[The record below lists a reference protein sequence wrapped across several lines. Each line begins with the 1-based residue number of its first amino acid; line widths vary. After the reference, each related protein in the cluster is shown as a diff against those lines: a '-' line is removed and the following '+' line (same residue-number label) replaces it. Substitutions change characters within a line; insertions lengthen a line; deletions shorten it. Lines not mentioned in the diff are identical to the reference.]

1 MANITLEAVEA
12 VMAQAQAEY
21 PAAKQA
27 LIDADGSV
35 EAAVLALIKGTE
47 EVMDGEYTAA
57 PDAEAEASCCCEEG
71 AQECGA
77 DTQECGADTQECGAD
92 TQECGADAPE
102 CDADTSECAQEA
114 EEAEAENAG
123 ASKAKNDADEL
134 IEKLKDLVKK
144 GNVDRI
150 VIRRNEDVLL
160 NIPVNVGL
168 VGSVIGLA
176 AAPWAVIAAAVAAF
190 GFNCKVEIVKKDG
203 SKEEV

>member
-12 VMAQAQAEY
+12 VMAQAQVEY

-77 DTQECGADTQECGAD
+77 DTQECGAD
-92 TQECGADAPE
+92 APE

-114 EEAEAENAG
+114 EEPEAENAG

-160 NIPVNVGL
+160 TIPVNVGL

>member
-12 VMAQAQAEY
+12 VMAQAQVEY

-77 DTQECGADTQECGAD
+77 DTQECGAD
-92 TQECGADAPE
+92 APE

-114 EEAEAENAG
+114 EEPEAENAG

-176 AAPWAVIAAAVAAF
+176 GGDRRSGGGLRF
-190 GFNCKVEIVKKDG
+190 QLQG
-203 SKEEV
+203 

>member
-12 VMAQAQAEY
+12 VMAQAQVEY

-77 DTQECGADTQECGAD
+77 DTQECGAD
-92 TQECGADAPE
+92 APE

-114 EEAEAENAG
+114 EEPEAENAG

-176 AAPWAVIAAAVAAF
+176 AAPWAVIAAAVATF

>member
-12 VMAQAQAEY
+12 VMAQAQVEY

-77 DTQECGADTQECGAD
+77 DAPECTQ
-92 TQECGADAPE
+92 E

-114 EEAEAENAG
+114 EEPEAENAG

>member
-12 VMAQAQAEY
+12 VMAQAQVEY

-35 EAAVLALIKGTE
+35 EAAVLALTKSTE

-71 AQECGA
+71 AQECEA
-77 DTQECGADTQECGAD
+77 DAQEG
-92 TQECGADAPE
+92 TQECGADARE
-102 CDADTSECAQEA
+102 CGTDVQECAQEA
-114 EEAEAENAG
+114 EEAGEAGEENAG

>member
-12 VMAQAQAEY
+12 VMAQAQVEY

-77 DTQECGADTQECGAD
+77 DTQECGAD
-92 TQECGADAPE
+92 APE

-114 EEAEAENAG
+114 EEPEAENAG

>member
-12 VMAQAQAEY
+12 VMAQAQVEY

-35 EAAVLALIKGTE
+35 EAAVLALTKSTE
-47 EVMDGEYTAA
+47 EVMDAEYTAA
-57 PDAEAEASCCCEEG
+57 PDADAEACCCEEA
-71 AQECGA
+71 AQ
-77 DTQECGADTQECGAD
+77 
-92 TQECGADAPE
+92 E

>member
-12 VMAQAQAEY
+12 VMAQAQVEY

-35 EAAVLALIKGTE
+35 EAAVLALTKSTE

-77 DTQECGADTQECGAD
+77 DAPECTQECEEAAQ
-92 TQECGADAPE
+92 E

>member
-12 VMAQAQAEY
+12 VMAQAQVEY

-35 EAAVLALIKGTE
+35 EAAVLALTKSTE

-77 DTQECGADTQECGAD
+77 DTQECGAD
-92 TQECGADAPE
+92 APE

-114 EEAEAENAG
+114 EEPEAENAG

-176 AAPWAVIAAAVAAF
+176 AAPWAVIAAAVATF

>member
-12 VMAQAQAEY
+12 VMAQAQVEY

-35 EAAVLALIKGTE
+35 EAAVLALTKSTE

-77 DTQECGADTQECGAD
+77 D
-92 TQECGADAPE
+92 
-102 CDADTSECAQEA
+102 AQEA
-114 EEAEAENAG
+114 EEAGNAGAENAE

-176 AAPWAVIAAAVAAF
+176 AAPWAVIAAAVATF